1 MESRIAAPV
10 NCFAVPAWSW
20 KRDEPRNE
28 MSMDTEVLVVGSG
41 PAGITAA
48 ATAATHGRQVL
59 LLDDNLAPGGQIWRE
74 ATTGQEEAADS
85 VKRKTLLALRVSGA
99 RVFCG
104 WSVFDA
110 PRQGTVRVLCDNGSA
125 THATDISYE
134 CLVVATGARERF
146 LPFPGWTLSGVF
158 GAGGLQ
164 ALARGGYPVTGKR
177 IVVAGSGPLL
187 LPVAAHLRQMGARV
201 TTVAEQASRRQLARF
216 SAFLSRQPGK
226 LIEGLQYR
234 AATGGSTY
242 RLGCWPLAALGTEKI
257 ESVRLTDG
265 QRTWDE
271 PCDLLAC
278 GFHLVPNTELAVLL
292 GCALRDGFIEVNDV
306 QQTTVAN
313 VFAAGEPTGIAG
325 LESALLTGT
334 IAGLAAAG
342 KLEEAKA
349 LLPRRQKLERFAAR
363 LKAAFAL
370 RPELLSLAQPDTIV
384 CRCEDVTHATL
395 APYENWADAK
405 RQTRCGMGPCQGR
418 VCGPA
423 TEVLFGWHT
432 SSVRPPLFPVPL
444 SAMGAGPNRT
454 SPNQ

>member
-1 MESRIAAPV
+1 
-10 NCFAVPAWSW
+10 
-20 KRDEPRNE
+20 
-28 MSMDTEVLVVGSG
+28 MSMDAEVLVVGSG

-59 LLDDNLAPGGQIWRE
+59 LMDDNLAPGGQIWRE
-74 ATTGQEEAADS
+74 ATTGQEEESDN

-99 RVFCG
+99 RVFSG

-110 PRQGTVRVLCDNGSA
+110 LRPGTLRALYDDGSGA
-125 THATDISYE
+125 HIADVSYGR
-134 CLVVATGARERF
+134 LVVATGARERF
-146 LPFPGWTLSGVF
+146 LPFPGWTLPGVF
-158 GAGGLQ
+158 GTGGLQ
-164 ALARGGYPVTGKR
+164 ALARGGFSVTGKR
-177 IVVAGSGPLL
+177 VVVAGTGPLL

-226 LIEGLQYR
+226 LLEGLQYR
-234 AATGGSTY
+234 AAAGGSTY
-242 RLGCWPLAALGTEKI
+242 RLGCWPLAALGTEKV
-257 ESVRLTDG
+257 EGVRLTDG
-265 QRTWDE
+265 QRTWEE

-278 GFHLVPNTELAVLL
+278 GFHLVPNTELAALL
-292 GCALRDGFIEVNDV
+292 GCALHDGFVDVNDV
-306 QQTTVAN
+306 QETSVTN
-313 VFAAGEPTGIAG
+313 LFAAGEPTGIAG

-342 KLEEAKA
+342 KLAEAKA
-349 LLPRRQKLERFAAR
+349 LLPRRQKLERFRAR

-370 RPELLSLAQPDTIV
+370 RPELLALPQPETIV
-384 CRCEDVTHATL
+384 CRCEDVTYAALT
-395 APYENWADAK
+395 AFESWTEAK

-423 TEVLFGWHT
+423 TEALFGWRN

-444 SAMGAGPNRT
+444 SAMGAGPSR
-454 SPNQ
+454 PNPSQ

>member
-1 MESRIAAPV
+1 MSPEQS
-10 NCFAVPAWSW
+10 
-20 KRDEPRNE
+20 EPRNE
-28 MSMDTEVLVVGSG
+28 MSMDTEVLVVGAG

-48 ATAATHGRQVL
+48 AIAATHGRQVL

-74 ATTGQEEAADS
+74 ATTSHADES
-85 VKRKTLLALRVSGA
+85 DNVKRKTLLALRVSGA
-99 RVFCG
+99 RVFSG

-110 PRQGTVRVLCDNGSA
+110 PRPGTVRVLYENGSD
-125 THATDISYE
+125 THTTDISYE
-134 CLVVATGARERF
+134 RLVLATGARERF
-146 LPFPGWTLSGVF
+146 LPFPGWTLPGVF

-164 ALARGGYPVTGKR
+164 ALARGGFSVTGKR

-201 TTVAEQASRRQLARF
+201 TTVAEQASRGQLARF

-226 LIEGLQYR
+226 LLEGLQYR

-242 RLGCWPLAALGTEKI
+242 RLGCWPLAVLGTERV
-257 ESVRLTDG
+257 EAVRLADG
-265 QRTWDE
+265 QRTRDE

-278 GFHLVPNTELAVLL
+278 GFHLVPNTELASLV
-292 GCALRDGFIEVNDV
+292 GCALHDGFIEVDDV
-306 QQTTVAN
+306 QQTSVTN

-342 KLEEAKA
+342 KLAEAKA
-349 LLPRRQKLERFAAR
+349 LLPRRQKLGRFAAR

-370 RPELLSLAQPDTIV
+370 RPELLGLAQPDTIV
-384 CRCEDVTHATL
+384 CRCEDVTYAGL
-395 APYENWADAK
+395 APFNNWADAK

-423 TEVLFGWHT
+423 TEALFGWCN
-432 SSVRPPLFPVPL
+432 SSVRPPLVPVPL
-444 SAMGAGPNRT
+444 SAMGAGPIRPA
-454 SPNQ
+454 SNQ

>member
-1 MESRIAAPV
+1 
-10 NCFAVPAWSW
+10 
-20 KRDEPRNE
+20 
-28 MSMDTEVLVVGSG
+28 MSMDTEILVVGSG

-48 ATAATHGRQVL
+48 AIAATHGRQVL

-74 ATTGQEEAADS
+74 ATTGQEENSDK

-99 RVFCG
+99 RVFSG

-110 PRQGTVRVLCDNGSA
+110 PRPGTVRAIYENYSSTHTADIAYERLVL
-125 THATDISYE
+125 
-134 CLVVATGARERF
+134 ATGARERF
-146 LPFPGWTLSGVF
+146 LPFPGWTLPGVF

-164 ALARGGYPVTGKR
+164 ALARGGYAVAGKR

-201 TTVAEQASRRQLARF
+201 TTVAEQASRRQLASF
-216 SAFLSRQPGK
+216 SAFLSRQPAK

-234 AATGGSTY
+234 AATGGSIY
-242 RLGCWPLAALGTEKI
+242 RLGCWPLAALGTEKV
-257 ESVRLTDG
+257 EGVRLTDG

-278 GFHLVPNTELAVLL
+278 GFHLVPNTELAALL
-292 GCALRDGFIEVNDV
+292 GCALRDGFIEVDEI
-306 QQTTVAN
+306 QQTSVTD

-349 LLPRRQKLERFAAR
+349 LQPRRQKLERFRAR
-363 LKAAFAL
+363 LKTAFAL
-370 RPELLSLAQPDTIV
+370 RPELLALAQPDTIV
-384 CRCEDVTHATL
+384 CRCEDVTFEAL
-395 APYENWADAK
+395 KACDNWSDAK

-423 TEVLFGWHT
+423 TEALFAWRT

-444 SAMGAGPNRT
+444 SALGAGPDRP
-454 SPNQ
+454 SPDH